1 MFREF
6 FMRRFSK
13 KIRIARELHLF
24 GDHHHKYPHI
34 HKHYNQD
41 KPLISLSV
49 AKKGEYEFIT
59 TLCEHEMEH
68 RLLEMGFI
76 LHTIIKVIE
85 NPDSNGAVF
94 IEIKGSKLALNRK
107 IANDILVADIK
118 K

>member
-1 MFREF
+1 MLKKF
-6 FMRRFSK
+6 FMKRLRK
-13 KIRIARELHLF
+13 RVKIAHKLRLLDR
-24 GDHHHKYPHI
+24 HHKYPHI
-34 HKHYNQD
+34 HKYYNQD

-76 LHTIIKVIE
+76 PKTIIKVIE
-85 NPDSNGAVF
+85 NSDSSGAIF

-107 IANDILVADIK
+107 IANDILVVDTK
-118 K
+118 N